1 MKAVEI
7 SKTGGAEVLKVKDI
21 SLDKPGP
28 DEVTIEQKAIGLNYI
43 DTYHRSGLY
52 PIKLPSGLGLEGAG
66 VITEVG
72 ENIKEFKVGDKIS
85 YAGIPLG
92 SYSTHRNYPT
102 KNLIK
107 VPDSID
113 LEVAATLMTKGLTT
127 FYLLHKTYPVKSGQK
142 ILFHAAAG
150 GVGQIFGQWAKS
162 LGCTVIGTVGSD
174 EKIDIAKKNGYDHVI
189 NYNKEDFA
197 KKVLE
202 ITNGKGVPV
211 VYDGVGK
218 DTLNGS
224 IECLAIRGMM
234 VSFGNA
240 SGPLSDINVPK
251 MLQPKGLYLVR
262 PAMQQYLSTK
272 EELDEAS
279 KIMFEKIS
287 SGKVK
292 INIFKK
298 YNLDQVVQA
307 HTDLE
312 NRKILGPAV
321 IIPWFYSTSTSI
333 SDMCNF
339 SALVEVWIS
348 LIKNIIEIIIDKQQ
362 DPKINLAIKTSFK

>member
-7 SKTGGAEVLKVKDI
+7 NKTGGSEVLEVKDI
-21 SLDKPGP
+21 TLSKPEP

-52 PIKLPSGLGLEGAG
+52 PLKLPSGIGLEGAG

-72 ENIKEFKVGDKIS
+72 ENVNDFKVGDKIS

-102 KNLIK
+102 KNLVK
-107 VPDSID
+107 VPEGID
-113 LEVAATLMTKGLTT
+113 LEVAATLMTKGLTA
-127 FYLLHKTYPVKSGQK
+127 FYLLHKTYPVKSGQT

-174 EKIDIAKKNGYDHVI
+174 EKINIAKENGYDHVI

-202 ITNGKGVPV
+202 ITDSKGVPV

-218 DTLNGS
+218 DTLSGS

-251 MLQPKGLYLVR
+251 ILQPKGLYLVR
-262 PAMQQYLSTK
+262 PAMQQYLSTR

-279 KIMFEKIS
+279 NIMFEKIS

-292 INIFKK
+292 IKIFKK
-298 YNLDQVVQA
+298 YKLDQVVQA
-307 HTDLE
+307 HEDLE
-312 NRKILGPAV
+312 NRKILGPA
-321 IIPWFYSTSTSI
+321 
-333 SDMCNF
+333 
-339 SALVEVWIS
+339 
-348 LIKNIIEIIIDKQQ
+348 LIT
-362 DPKINLAIKTSFK
+362 P